1 MQITLPERFSTF
13 ESFCGFSY
21 NEAAKEVY
29 AMRKK
34 MIAMLFALILS
45 LSGCADVS
53 TAPEESNNYELV
65 TETEAAAE
73 AESTESSSFSES
85 TESKS
90 AKTDTALESNAEATA
105 CEPVESETPK
115 QTEPVLQEENNV
127 PETKP
132 AATESSLAPSEKSE
146 ETELPVVIPPQ
157 TVPEDTKP
165 KTAYDYEFDIEAVK
179 ADCIGIGL
187 GMGLALDRSLTPS
200 NSTWWNPVTAS
211 QNNQGEALKR
221 RLERYITFHTVEN
234 LGAYGIDEITVFN
247 ICCEARGNGSYSI
260 YFLFA

>member
-1 MQITLPERFSTF
+1 
-13 ESFCGFSY
+13 
-21 NEAAKEVY
+21 
-29 AMRKK
+29 MRKK

-65 TETEAAAE
+65 TETKAAE

-90 AKTDTALESNAEATA
+90 AKTDTALESNAEAAA

-127 PETKP
+127 SETKP
-132 AATESSLAPSEKSE
+132 AVTESSSAPSEKSE
-146 ETELPVVIPPQ
+146 ETEPPVVIPPQ

-165 KTAYDYEFDIEAVK
+165 KTAYDYEFDIETVK
-179 ADCIGIGL
+179 EDCIGIGL
-187 GMGLALDRSLTPS
+187 DMGLALDSSLTPS
-200 NSTWWNPVTAS
+200 NSTWWKPVTAS
-211 QNNQGEALKR
+211 QNNQGEALKQS
-221 RLERYITFHTVEN
+221 LERYITFHTVEN
-234 LGAYGIDEITVFN
+234 LGAYGIDEITAFN
-247 ICCEARGNGSYSI
+247 IYCEARGNGSYSI

>member
-1 MQITLPERFSTF
+1 
-13 ESFCGFSY
+13 
-21 NEAAKEVY
+21 
-29 AMRKK
+29 MRKK
-34 MIAMLFALILS
+34 MIAMLFVLILT

-53 TAPEESNNYELV
+53 TAPEESDNYELV
-65 TETEAAAE
+65 TETEAAE
-73 AESTESSSFSES
+73 TESTESSSFSES

-90 AKTDTALESNAEATA
+90 AKTDTALESDAEVTA
-105 CEPVESETPK
+105 CEPVDSETPK

-132 AATESSLAPSEKSE
+132 AAKESSSAPSEKSE
-146 ETELPVVIPPQ
+146 ETEPPVVIPPQ

-165 KTAYDYEFDIEAVK
+165 KTAYDYEFDIETVK
-179 ADCIGIGL
+179 EDCIGIGL
-187 GMGLALDRSLTPS
+187 DMGLALDSSLTPS
-200 NSTWWNPVTAS
+200 NSTWWKPVTAS
-211 QNNQGEALKR
+211 QNNQGEALKQS
-221 RLERYITFHTVEN
+221 LERYITFHTVEN

>member
-1 MQITLPERFSTF
+1 
-13 ESFCGFSY
+13 
-21 NEAAKEVY
+21 
-29 AMRKK
+29 MRKK
-34 MIAMLFALILS
+34 MIAMLFVLILS

-53 TAPEESNNYELV
+53 TAPEESDNYELV
-65 TETEAAAE
+65 TGTEAAAE

-85 TESKS
+85 TESKN
-90 AKTDTALESNAEATA
+90 AKTDTALESDAEATA
-105 CEPVESETPK
+105 CEPVDSETPK

-127 PETKP
+127 SETKP
-132 AATESSLAPSEKSE
+132 AVTKSSSAPSEKSE
-146 ETELPVVIPPQ
+146 ETEPPVVIPPQ

-179 ADCIGIGL
+179 ADCISIGL
-187 GMGLALDRSLTPS
+187 GMGLALDSSLTPS

-211 QNNQGEALKR
+211 QNNQGEALKQS
-221 RLERYITFHTVEN
+221 LERYVTFHTVEN

-247 ICCEARGNGSYSI
+247 ICCEARGNGCYSI

>member
-1 MQITLPERFSTF
+1 
-13 ESFCGFSY
+13 
-21 NEAAKEVY
+21 
-29 AMRKK
+29 MRKK
-34 MIAMLFALILS
+34 MIAMLFVLITI

-53 TAPEESNNYELV
+53 TAPEESDNYELV

-73 AESTESSSFSES
+73 TESTESSSFSES

-90 AKTDTALESNAEATA
+90 TKTDTVLESDAEATA
-105 CEPVESETPK
+105 CEPVDSETPK

-127 PETKP
+127 SETKP
-132 AATESSLAPSEKSE
+132 AATESNSAPVEKPE
-146 ETELPVVIPPQ
+146 ETEPPVVIPPQ

-187 GMGLALDRSLTPS
+187 SMGLALDSSLTPS

-211 QNNQGEALKR
+211 QNNQGEALKQS
-221 RLERYITFHTVEN
+221 LERYITFEN
-234 LGAYGIDEITVFN
+234 LGAYGIDEITAFN
-247 ICCEARGNGSYSI
+247 IYCEARGNGSYLI